1 MAKLLICQV
10 IFLIICNEIFLPI
23 HSFEH
28 REIPPQVTTEE
39 KNVLKENPFRKR
51 STLCNNSLY
60 DLAVGVCTT
69 KDYLSHVLPREKFT
83 IFVELENQNIHSVD
97 DDSNSYSVDIKLI
110 LFWVDVG
117 IKSEFS
123 KLHQSQGY
131 IPLSY
136 KALKNMWTPDIH
148 IFDLTNYKSYIDS
161 QHVTSAKILYN
172 NSLFKTDVG
181 SVIEYKIEFRPTVYC
196 KFEFKGYPND
206 RSNCRFIFGSQ
217 YENIRYIFMNKS
229 FLPHHVNTGSHHC
242 TTTMTNG
249 TLREND
255 EFKNTI
261 GLKIKIERNI
271 TPFIYRYFITCIAS
285 VFFSTLSVTFPADAM
300 VPRLTISINCLL
312 MVVSLY
318 LEERVRFS

>member
-1 MAKLLICQV
+1 MAKLSICHV
-10 IFLIICNEIFLPI
+10 IFLIICNQILIPT

-39 KNVLKENPFRKR
+39 ENVLKQNPFWKR

-60 DLAVGVCTT
+60 SLAVGVCTT
-69 KDYLSHVLPREKFT
+69 KDYLSHVLPSEKFT
-83 IFVELENQNIHSVD
+83 IFVQLENQNIHNVND
-97 DDSNSYSVDIKLI
+97 NSNSYSVDIKLL

-123 KLHQSQGY
+123 KLHLSQGY
-131 IPLSY
+131 IPLSH
-136 KALKNMWTPDIH
+136 KALKNMWAPDIY
-148 IFDLTNYKSYIDS
+148 IFDLTNYKSYLDS
-161 QHVTSAKILYN
+161 RHVTSAKILYN
-172 NSLFKTDVG
+172 SSLFKNDVG